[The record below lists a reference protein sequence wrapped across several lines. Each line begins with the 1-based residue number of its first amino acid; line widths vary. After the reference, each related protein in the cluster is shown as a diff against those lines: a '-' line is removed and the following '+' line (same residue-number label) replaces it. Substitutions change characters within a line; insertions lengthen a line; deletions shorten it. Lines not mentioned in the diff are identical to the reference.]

1 MFKGNEMKRMFLL
14 CGLILVG
21 CQQNAPSVTPVSK
34 SNPTAKVPVFT
45 HSYSE
50 YPSWSVFG
58 VADTRGI
65 IDGREGHQSELE
77 KKWNVDVV
85 FKLAD
90 YDTCL
95 TQFGSN
101 TVSSSCL
108 TALDSLAPSLGRPAV
123 VVLPTSTSD
132 GGDALIVA
140 DSAFKAGRD
149 DFVLQELKNVPV
161 YGLEKSVSQYA
172 FERVLESRGLNPKD
186 YTFRNM
192 DPAAAAQAMQTK
204 QPNVNAIMVWNPFVL
219 QTLRTRPDTKAV
231 FSSDVLKEE
240 IVDCVVVGKD
250 ALEREG
256 GDRFA
261 CCLIEAFYK
270 VNELIDNPSTKDA
283 ALIDLGNKFCNLGVE
298 DMKLVCQQTKFYDT
312 PEKGVALLNS
322 QKYRDVTMPM
332 VVEFAVSHEIV
343 PASKNVKRIGFEDS
357 EALLNFTTKYIERFR
372 SGSK

>member
-1 MFKGNEMKRMFLL
+1 MKKMLL
-14 CGLILVG
+14 ICGLMMVVG
-21 CQQNAPSVTPVSK
+21 CQNSSVNPSPAVK
-34 SNPTAKVPVFT
+34 SVEAKAPVFV

-50 YPSWSVFG
+50 YPSWSTFG
-58 VADTRGI
+58 VADARGI
-65 IDGREGHQSELE
+65 INGAQGAQSELE
-77 KKWNVDVV
+77 KKWNVDIIL
-85 FKLAD
+85 KLAD

-101 TVSSSCL
+101 TVDSSCL
-108 TALDSLAPSLGRPAV
+108 TALDSLAPSIGRPAV
-123 VVLPTSTSD
+123 IVLPTSTSD

-172 FERVLESRGLNPKD
+172 FERVLTTRGLNPKD

-270 VNELIDNPSTKDA
+270 VNELIDNPSTRDA

-357 EALLNFTTKYIERFR
+357 EALLNFTTKYIERVR